1 MYVATG
7 EFDLLLGEVSSL
19 KVKRSLVR
27 PIVAHL
33 QRHFPVACAEVGEA
47 ALLRRCVIGVAAV
60 SNDPTAARATVEACE
75 RHLAQRPECELLAAA
90 VRVFQPTGDFPRG

>member
-7 EFDLLLGEVSSL
+7 EFDLLLGDVPSL

-33 QRHFPVACAEVGEA
+33 QRHFDVACAEVGDSD
-47 ALLRRCVIGVAAV
+47 LLRRAVIGVASV
-60 SNDPTAARATVEACE
+60 SNDSAAARATLEACE
-75 RHLAQRPECELLAAA
+75 RYLAQRPECDLLGAAI
-90 VRVFQPTGDFPRG
+90 RVFQPSHDFRRP

>member
-1 MYVATG
+1 
-7 EFDLLLGEVSSL
+7 
-19 KVKRSLVR
+19 
-27 PIVAHL
+27 
-33 QRHFPVACAEVGEA
+33 
-47 ALLRRCVIGVAAV
+47 VIGVAAV